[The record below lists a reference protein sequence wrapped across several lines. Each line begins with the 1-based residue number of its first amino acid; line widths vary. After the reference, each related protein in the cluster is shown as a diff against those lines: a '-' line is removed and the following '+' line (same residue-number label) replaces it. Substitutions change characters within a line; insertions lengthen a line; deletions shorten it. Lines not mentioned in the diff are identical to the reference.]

1 MSYLSIKHTCGPS
14 GILNMLKISITLPN
28 NAQINL
34 ESEDAAVIDKIL
46 GMVLLDITRNIMIS
60 PAESNGKA
68 ESAHLPAERAALVYQ
83 PDQTVPESKLQNA
96 PMAAA
101 VFETAPETATS
112 ATATKLAAFI
122 EPYGDEDVDNDRSVS
137 EDDSPEDEDGT
148 EGQEVLGLV
157 GGTEPLVIPIINPA
171 SEQAF
176 IEFCR
181 AHSPLGDMRR
191 VVVAAEGASRFLGMN
206 GVDAVALGR
215 LFDLAGWP
223 QAPNFVHTLRNS
235 ARSKFR
241 WLERLPGRAGYYS
254 VTDLG
259 RATALSR

>member
-1 MSYLSIKHTCGPS
+1 
-14 GILNMLKISITLPN
+14 MLKISITLPN

-60 PAESNGKA
+60 PADSNGKA

>member
-14 GILNMLKISITLPN
+14 GILDMLKISITLPN

-83 PDQTVPESKLQNA
+83 QDQTLPESKLQTA
-96 PMAAA
+96 PIAAA

-112 ATATKLAAFI
+112 ATATQLAAFF
-122 EPYGDEDVDNDRSVS
+122 EPYGEEDKDRPVS
-137 EDDSPEDEDGT
+137 EDDSPEDADGT

-206 GVDAVALGR
+206 GVDAVTLDR

>member
-1 MSYLSIKHTCGPS
+1 
-14 GILNMLKISITLPN
+14 MLKISITLPN

-68 ESAHLPAERAALVYQ
+68 ESGLLPTERAALVSQ
-83 PDQTVPESKLQNA
+83 PDQTVPELKLQNA
-96 PMAAA
+96 PIVAA
-101 VFETAPETATS
+101 VVETAPEMTTA
-112 ATATKLAAFI
+112 ATATQLAAFF
-122 EPYGDEDVDNDRSVS
+122 EPYGDEDKDPPVS
-137 EDDSPEDEDGT
+137 EDDYQEDEDGT
-148 EGQEVLGLV
+148 EGQDALGLV
-157 GGTEPLVIPIINPA
+157 GGTEPLVSPIINPV

-191 VVVAAEGASRFLGMN
+191 VVVAAEGASRFLEMN

-223 QAPNFVHTLRNS
+223 KAPNFIHTLRNS

-259 RATALSR
+259 RATALGR

>member
-1 MSYLSIKHTCGPS
+1 
-14 GILNMLKISITLPN
+14 MLKISITLPN

>member
-1 MSYLSIKHTCGPS
+1 
-14 GILNMLKISITLPN
+14 MLKISITLPN

-96 PMAAA
+96 PIAAA
-101 VFETAPETATS
+101 VFETAPETTTS
-112 ATATKLAAFI
+112 ATAAQLAAFF
-122 EPYGDEDVDNDRSVS
+122 EPYGDEDEDKDRPVG
-137 EDDSPEDEDGT
+137 EDDYPEDEDGT
-148 EGQEVLGLV
+148 EGQDALRLV

-206 GVDAVALGR
+206 GVDAVTLGR

>member
-68 ESAHLPAERAALVYQ
+68 ESAHLPAERAALVSQ
-83 PDQTVPESKLQNA
+83 PDQTLPESKLRTA
-96 PMAAA
+96 PIAAA
-101 VFETAPETATS
+101 VFETAPETATA
-112 ATATKLAAFI
+112 ATAAQLAAFF
-122 EPYGDEDVDNDRSVS
+122 EPYGDEDKDRPVS
-137 EDDSPEDEDGT
+137 EDNYPEDADGT
-148 EGQEVLGLV
+148 EGQDALGLV
-157 GGTEPLVIPIINPA
+157 GGIEPLVIPIINPA